1 MLNKVILAG
10 RLCTDPELRRTQNGT
25 AVATVSLAV
34 DRDYAK
40 PDEPREVDFVPLVA
54 WSSTAEFMSRN
65 FSKGRM
71 AIVVGR
77 LALRRYEDH
86 EGKKKSVM
94 EVIVSDA
101 YFGDSKTQNNVSS
114 PPDYLSDTQAK
125 VKPADFAEMTFDN
138 SDLPF

>member
-1 MLNKVILAG
+1 MQRIWKVG
-10 RLCTDPELRRTQNGT
+10 NYG
-25 AVATVSLAV
+25 
-34 DRDYAK
+34 
-40 PDEPREVDFVPLVA
+40 
-54 WSSTAEFMSRN
+54 
-65 FSKGRM
+65 
-71 AIVVGR
+71 
-77 LALRRYEDH
+77 YEDH

>member
-10 RLCTDPELRRTQNGT
+10 RLCADPELRRTQNGT

-40 PDEPREVDFVPLVA
+40 PGEPREVDFVPLVA
-54 WSSTAEFMSRN
+54 WASTAEFMARN
-65 FSKGRM
+65 FTKGRM
-71 AIVVGR
+71 AIVAGR
-77 LALRRYEDH
+77 LALRRYEDR

-94 EVIVSDA
+94 EVIVSDI
-101 YFGDSKTQNNVSS
+101 YFGDSKIQNGVSNPS
-114 PPDYLSDTQAK
+114 DCAPDLQAPIK
-125 VKPADFAEMTFDN
+125 TADFPEMLCDN

>member
-1 MLNKVILAG
+1 
-10 RLCTDPELRRTQNGT
+10 
-25 AVATVSLAV
+25 
-34 DRDYAK
+34 
-40 PDEPREVDFVPLVA
+40 
-54 WSSTAEFMSRN
+54 
-65 FSKGRM
+65 M
-71 AIVVGR
+71 AIVAGR
-77 LALRRYEDH
+77 LALRRYEDR

-101 YFGDSKTQNNVSS
+101 YFVDSKTQNNVSS